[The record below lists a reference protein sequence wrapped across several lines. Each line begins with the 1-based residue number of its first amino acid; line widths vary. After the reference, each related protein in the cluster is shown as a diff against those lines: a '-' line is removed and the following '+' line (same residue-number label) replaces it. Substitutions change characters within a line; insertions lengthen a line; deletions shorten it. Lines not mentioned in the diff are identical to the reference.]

1 MVVFSRGAS
10 IAPGKT
16 ASAIGFAHEISAYL
30 KTTCGIE
37 LEVLMPI
44 GGNPNRIGWSTRY
57 KDLAAM
63 GATTAKMTADP
74 KYWKMVNKGT
84 DNFMPGSIRDAMW
97 RTV

>member
-1 MVVFSRGAS
+1 MVIFSRGAA

-16 ASAIGFAHEISAYL
+16 ASAIAFAHEISAYL
-30 KTTCGIE
+30 KTSVGVE

-57 KDLAAM
+57 KDLAELE
-63 GATTAKMTADP
+63 ATTAKMTADP
-74 KYWKMVNKGT
+74 KYWELVNKGT
-84 DNFMPGSIRDAMW
+84 ENFMAGSIRDAMW